1 MAGPA
6 VTLVGYPFAPTGMG
20 EHLRVTLHALRAAG
34 LEARLLDVADT
45 RGHRDPAFEPLRPL
59 AVDRLGGLNIF
70 CVNADEVD
78 RVIDRLGRAA
88 FRAGVN
94 VVYPAWE
101 LARYPAP
108 YARAVAQFDE
118 VWAPSVFIRDAISAA
133 IGRPAYAIPLAVE
146 PRVSRFL
153 SRRYFDIPEA
163 PFTVLFFFD
172 FASYAERKNPG
183 AVLSAF
189 EQLVA
194 RRPEADLH
202 CVMKVR
208 GAPPDRR
215 ARDAFEVRLAALG
228 ERVQTLEG
236 DFTDN
241 EIKNLIRVCDVFVS
255 LHRSEG
261 FGRGAAEAMAMG
273 RPAIATGYSGNV
285 DFMPPG
291 TALRV
296 DYDLVPVAPGAYP
309 HGEGQVWAEASTAH
323 ASRLIEGLFDD
334 PREAAA
340 LAERGRRHIRETL
353 SYAAVGARFLARL
366 QALSRT

>member
-34 LEARLLDVADT
+34 LEVRLLDAADT
-45 RGHRDPAFEPLRPL
+45 RGHPDPAFEPLRPL
-59 AVDRLGGLNIF
+59 VTDRLGGLNVF

-88 FRAGVN
+88 FAAATN

-133 IGRPAYAIPLAVE
+133 IGRPAHDIPLAVA

-208 GAPPDRR
+208 GVPADRG
-215 ARDAFEVRLAALG
+215 ARDAFQARLAALG
-228 ERVQTLEG
+228 DRVQTLEG

-261 FGRGAAEAMAMG
+261 FGRGPAEAMAMG
-273 RPAIATGYSGNV
+273 RPAVATGYSGNV

-291 TALRV
+291 TALLV
-296 DYDLVPVAPGAYP
+296 DYDLAPVAPGAYP
-309 HGEGQVWAEASTAH
+309 HGDGQVWAEASAEH
-323 ASRLIEGLFDD
+323 ASRLIEGLYDD

-340 LAERGRRHIRETL
+340 LAERGRRHVRETL

-366 QALSRT
+366 QAISRA